1 MAARYK
7 RKTKNFFIKKDMQG
21 RFVLAIFLA
30 VIGGCLT
37 FLLLL
42 GLFSA
47 DTMTISY
54 TDNDIQVGATPW
66 MLLKNAVA
74 ANWIFL
80 VICGTFLVAASMI
93 ATHRIAGPLFR
104 FEKALTM
111 MAEGNLADT
120 IYLRGNDEG
129 KDLAEKI
136 NQFNTIM
143 CEKLTAMD
151 RHSEA
156 ISDLLARY
164 ESLDSTTISLED
176 AANICQAIKNHNEKL
191 RKQIGYFTI
200 GNE

>member
-54 TDNDIQVGATPW
+54 TDSDIQVGSTPW

-74 ANWIFL
+74 ANWVFL
-80 VICGTFLVAASMI
+80 VICGTFLVAAAMI
-93 ATHRIAGPLFR
+93 GSHRIAGPLFR
-104 FEKALTM
+104 FEKALSIM
-111 MAEGNLADT
+111 SEGNLSDT
-120 IYLRGNDEG
+120 IYLRTKDEG

-136 NQFNTIM
+136 NQFNAIM
-143 CEKLTAMD
+143 CEKLTTID

-156 ISDLLARY
+156 ISDLLARF
-164 ESLDSTTISLED
+164 ESLDSGTISPED
-176 AANICQAIKNHNEKL
+176 ATNICQAIRQHNQKL
-191 RKQIGYFTI
+191 RKQIGYFTL
-200 GNE
+200 GND